1 MPDPAPLLVLAA
13 AALLGAAVGA
23 MLAWALAH
31 GRARQRLALAAAEAE
46 AARAGLAERARA
58 LEARL
63 ADTGAELAALRAE
76 ATRLHGERASLER
89 ALAEER
95 RGAGEKLAVL
105 DAARERLSDAF
116 KALAS
121 DALARNSQAFLDAAR
136 EGLLRLQATADGEW
150 ARREQA
156 LTSLVAPLA
165 ESLSRVDAQVRA
177 LEQARGSAYGALV
190 EQLRGVAETQEGLR
204 RETANLV
211 RALRAP
217 QARGQ
222 WGELQLRR
230 AVELA
235 GLVER
240 CDFDEQV
247 TRWRGD
253 QAQRPDLVVHLP
265 GGKEVVVDAKA
276 PLAAYLE
283 AAEAGDEGE
292 RTARLADHA
301 RQVREH
307 VRRLAAKSYWESF
320 EEAPDFVVLFL
331 PGEHFLGA
339 ALAADP
345 TLLEEA
351 FRQRVILATPTTL
364 VALLKSVAYGWQQEA
379 IAVNAREIGA
389 AARELYDRL
398 RIFAGHL
405 DRVGA
410 ALAQAVDQYNRA
422 AGSFAGRLLPQG
434 RRLEDLGAS
443 AEAALAA
450 PRTVESAPRVL
461 PATPDRDAGE

>member
-1 MPDPAPLLVLAA
+1 VPEPALLAWIFGAGV
-13 AALLGAAVGA
+13 LGAALGVL
-23 MLAWALAH
+23 LAWVVT
-31 GRARQRLALAAAEAE
+31 RARGRQRLALAAAGAE
-46 AARAGLAERARA
+46 AAHAALAERARA
-58 LEARL
+58 LEERL
-63 ADTGAELAALRAE
+63 NATGDELAAVRAE
-76 ATRLHGERASLER
+76 ATRLHGAHAALER
-89 ALAEER
+89 ALADER
-95 RGAGEKLAVL
+95 RGAGEKLALL
-105 DAARERLSDAF
+105 DGARERLSDAF

-136 EGLLRLQATADGEW
+136 EGLLRLHATADGEW
-150 ARREQA
+150 NRREQA
-156 LTSLVAPLA
+156 LASLVAPLA
-165 ESLSRVDAQVRA
+165 ESLTRVDAQVRA

-211 RALRAP
+211 KALRAP

-253 QAQRPDLVVHLP
+253 RALRPDLVVHLP

-283 AAEAGDEGE
+283 AVEASDEGE

-307 VRRLAAKSYWESF
+307 VRKLAAKSYWESF

-345 TLLEEA
+345 ALLEEA
-351 FRQRVILATPTTL
+351 FRQGVILATPTTL

-379 IAVNAREIGA
+379 IAANAREIGA

-398 RIFAGHL
+398 RVFAGHL

-410 ALAQAVDQYNRA
+410 ALGQAVDQYNRA
-422 AGSFAGRLLPQG
+422 AGSFASRLLPQG
-434 RRLEDLGAS
+434 RRLEELGAPT
-443 AEAALAA
+443 EASLAPPRAVEGA
-450 PRTVESAPRVL
+450 PRSLPPTPERSVE
-461 PATPDRDAGE
+461 E

>member
-1 MPDPAPLLVLAA
+1 MPDFALLPW
-13 AALLGAAVGA
+13 LLGAVLGAVV
-23 MLAWALAH
+23 AWALASS
-31 GRARQRLALAAAEAE
+31 RARQRIAIAAAEAE
-46 AARAGLAERARA
+46 AGRAGLAERARA
-58 LEARL
+58 LEERL
-63 ADTGAELAALRAE
+63 TAAAGELAAVRAE
-76 ATRLHGERASLER
+76 ATRLHGERAALER
-89 ALAEER
+89 ALAEEH
-95 RGAGEKLAVL
+95 RGAEEKLAL
-105 DAARERLSDAF
+105 LEGARERLSDAF

-136 EGLLRLQATADGEW
+136 EGLLRLHATADGEW

-156 LTSLVAPLA
+156 LASLVAPLA
-165 ESLSRVDAQVRA
+165 ESLARVDSQVRA

-240 CDFDEQV
+240 CDFDVQV

-253 QAQRPDLVVHLP
+253 QALRPDLVVHLP

-276 PLAAYLE
+276 PLGAYLE

-307 VRRLAAKSYWESF
+307 VRKLAAKSYWESF

-345 TLLEEA
+345 ALLEEA

-379 IAVNAREIGA
+379 IAVNAREIGN

-398 RIFAGHL
+398 RVFASHL

-410 ALAQAVDQYNRA
+410 ALGQAVDQYNRA
-422 AGSFAGRLLPQG
+422 SSSFASRLLPQG
-434 RRLEDLGAS
+434 RRLEELGAP
-443 AEAALAA
+443 AEASLTPPRAVETTPRAL
-450 PRTVESAPRVL
+450 PP
-461 PATPDRDAGE
+461 TPDRNVEE